1 MNGTSTVREGNRYSL
16 TLAPPHQGS
25 NIISVDCGNP
35 VCGIR
40 SDRPQLISVPK
51 TTEKPAAS
59 STSGPGARI
68 ANEPRRV
75 RSTINDDVDDAPI
88 LDVPQDSDESIDEE
102 NSPLEATAMVGDA
115 AENKKATVDT
125 RIVGGK
131 EAPPQQWP
139 FIAALLRDGK
149 FICGCSILSSRWI
162 LTAAHCL
169 SEYDTKKYNFQV

>member
-75 RSTINDDVDDAPI
+75 RSAINVDDDWL
-88 LDVPQDSDESIDEE
+88 LDGPQPTDGPFDEE
-102 NSPLEATAMVGDA
+102 NSSLEVAAKVGDA

-162 LTAAHCL
+162 VTAAHCL